1 MNTLSKLLTWL
12 GVVPFLTPLLIKL
25 SNLNLL
31 GVTPEFLFL
40 LYSSVIISFMAGALW
55 GRDKH
60 QKNSPHNS
68 TLIITNLWA
77 LCAYFTLILVSIN
90 PIYMNVSLLI
100 LSIGFIHILFTEYRY
115 SESQLHYP
123 SKYLWMRC
131 QITTV
136 VVMLHLAIVFL

>member
-12 GVVPFLTPLLIKL
+12 GVVPFLTLLLIKL

-40 LYSSVIISFMAGALW
+40 LYSTVIISFMAGALW
-55 GRDKH
+55 GRTKH

-90 PIYMNVSLLI
+90 PMYMNVSLLI
-100 LSIGFIHILFTEYRY
+100 LSIGFTHILFTEYRH

-136 VVMLHLAIVFL
+136 VVILHLAIVFL